1 MITQRVTIVTNAD
14 MLNERSMLV
23 TNKAMRDI
31 ELGLWYAPSN
41 TVVVVNLGPL
51 EIADE
56 LHLRMPTMPP
66 CGQNLTT
73 WSSPSWQL
81 PAEATVAVRCRR
93 RCRGPGCRLVTE
105 DRERMSP
112 CQCTPSLPIVATRV
126 SVTRDLSRRASGGIN
141 EGMQDH
147 EDG

>member
-14 MLNERSMLV
+14 MLNERGMLV

-31 ELGLWYAPSN
+31 ELGLWSAPSN

-56 LHLRMPTMPP
+56 LHLCMPTMPP

-81 PAEATVAVRCRR
+81 PVEATVAVRCRR
-93 RCRGPGCRLVTE
+93 RCRGLGCRRVTE
-105 DRERMSP
+105 DRKRMNP
-112 CQCTPSLPIVATRV
+112 RQCTPSLPTVATRV
-126 SVTRDLSRRASGGIN
+126 SVSRDLSRKALGGIN
-141 EGMQDH
+141 ERMQSH